1 MHCQIGKIKADEIAV
16 VKNIL
21 KEAMLP
27 FEDIDQ
33 HTETFLTAKVGSE
46 IVGAVGLEIWNDNG
60 LLRSLV
66 VKDNFRNY
74 GFGNE
79 LYARSIDLAKQNN
92 LKQVVLLTT
101 TAEQFFSKKGFTKV
115 TGINIPSFVKET
127 KEYTIYCPSSSA
139 VMMKQI

>member
-1 MHCQIGKIKADEIAV
+1 MFCQIEEIKTAEIAL

-21 KEAMLP
+21 KEAGLP

-33 HTETFLTAKVGSE
+33 HSETFLTAKVGNE

-66 VKDNFRNY
+66 VKKNFRNY

-79 LYARSIDLAKQNN
+79 LYAASIDLAKQNN

-115 TGINIPSFVKET
+115 TGNNIPSFVKAT
-127 KEYTIYCPSSSA
+127 KEYIIYCPSSS
-139 VMMKQI
+139 VIMMKQI